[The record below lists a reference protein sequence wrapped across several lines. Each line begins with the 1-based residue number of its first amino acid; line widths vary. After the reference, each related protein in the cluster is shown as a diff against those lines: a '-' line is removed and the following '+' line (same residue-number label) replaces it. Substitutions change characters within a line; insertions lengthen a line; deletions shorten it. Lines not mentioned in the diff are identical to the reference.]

1 MPEIMGQAL
10 AAVALCELGGEPFS
24 PVGAE
29 RVGRNVRHRLYQH
42 LKDRERRLE
51 DQLRHCN
58 MNRMHV
64 GPIQIDPNNVEY
76 LMPTLWKN
84 QCALSGERLGMT
96 LELYGWD
103 RRRPATPNNL
113 VLIFVRSAKKF
124 EEDFDRGLATGGT
137 GWTIRA

>member
-1 MPEIMGQAL
+1 MPKILGQAL
-10 AAVALCELGGEPFS
+10 AAVALCELGGKLFL

-51 DQLRHCN
+51 DQLRHFN

-64 GPIQIDPNNVEY
+64 GLIQIDPNNVEY

-84 QCALSGERLGMT
+84 QCALSGERLGTM
-96 LELYGWD
+96 LEIRVGQ
-103 RRRPATPNNL
+103 A
-113 VLIFVRSAKKF
+113 SAGDA
-124 EEDFDRGLATGGT
+124 E
-137 GWTIRA
+137 